1 MNSRNQSSRSTAE
14 VAEGEPKSRVKAPEA
29 VTLST
34 VGSPIVTPRPTIGA
48 IVERFGLL
56 ILVLVMVVLFS
67 VLPSSGPAFRSVLNA
82 QTLVANQGVGLVV
95 AIALLFPLAAG
106 YFDFSVGAVASACC
120 LVTAACTANYGLPL
134 WLGILLAL
142 AFGLAIGAGLGWMVA
157 YMGINPFIS
166 TLGVATLLGGIIFA
180 YTGGLQI
187 TKGIPRFLTT
197 IGSGSIIGI
206 PTIAIVAT
214 VIALLAWWLMSRTV
228 FGRRLYA
235 VGLNPRAT
243 QLIGVNVRRI
253 QFLAF
258 VASGGTAA
266 IGGVL
271 LLARQ
276 GAATSDSGMT
286 MLFPALTA
294 VLLGTI
300 VIYIGRPSVPGTVV
314 GLLFVAVL
322 VSGLTLVG
330 APAWVGQVFNG
341 AALLIAVAFARL
353 ARAQGGKSS

>member
-1 MNSRNQSSRSTAE
+1 MTTSALPS
-14 VAEGEPKSRVKAPEA
+14 PLPRVS
-29 VTLST
+29 L
-34 VGSPIVTPRPTIGA
+34 GA
-48 IVERFGLL
+48 LVERFGLL
-56 ILVLVMVVLFS
+56 ILVIAMIVLFS
-67 VLPSSGPAFRSVLNA
+67 ALPSSGPAFRSVLNV

-106 YFDFSVGAVASACC
+106 YFDFSVGAVASAAC
-120 LVTAACTANYGLPL
+120 LVTAACTATFGLPL
-134 WLGILLAL
+134 WLGITLAL
-142 AFGLAIGAGLGWMVA
+142 AFGVGVGAGLGWMVA
-157 YMGINPFIS
+157 YLEVNPFIS
-166 TLGVATLLGGIIFA
+166 TLGAATLLGGAIFA

-187 TKGIPRFLTT
+187 TNGIPRELTA
-197 IGSGSIIGI
+197 IGSGRVGGV
-206 PTIAIVAT
+206 PTIALAAAL
-214 VIALLAWWLMSRTV
+214 IALVAWWLMSRTV

-235 VGLNPRAT
+235 VGANPRAT
-243 QLIGVNVRRI
+243 QLLGVDVRRI
-253 QFLAF
+253 QFLSF
-258 VASGGTAA
+258 VASGTVAA
-266 IGGVL
+266 LGGVL

-300 VIYIGRPSVPGTVV
+300 VIHVGRPSVPGTII

-353 ARAQGGKSS
+353 ARARGRAARR